1 MSSDGLL
8 TPLPVPDPVPGHG
21 QIFFSDSDTLAKT
34 LKTLPSCQRCKKGR
48 RRCDTLLPACSRC
61 RRAGVECLFYDH
73 NLEQVLPRSY
83 VKSLITSLAK
93 LKQQKAAL
101 AAAQTISTARRP
113 STSTPDEQVDSL
125 ENTSLQTPGIPQV
138 DSSII
143 QHALLGAPSSMRD
156 GSHFPVATPQGPDI
170 RYYGG
175 SSVFSLAVATLAR
188 ARSDPRYSFAPLR
201 ESEMLQ
207 TAPPEFHGGCNC
219 VITKEMVE
227 KSVDLYM
234 VSLHPIYPFLN
245 AADLSTDLQG
255 YWEVQ
260 SSGVDPGTL
269 RGKIAHQYFRIKIIA
284 GIASASR
291 SRYNASRI
299 ACDHGC
305 YLEAVKCVAEVTSE
319 ISTDSLRALMLL
331 IIYCLFRP
339 RKGDIWKLLDY
350 ACRLCL
356 ELGYHNE
363 PAPTMSMA
371 ESEQQRNTFWSLY
384 VIESMVGQLL
394 GRSSDLPEGV
404 IAAKWP
410 LSATISTQDSDPDD
424 LALRWRQAG
433 HQYRLVHLRSGM
445 FAEMYLNDKDD
456 LRHDLAWYQE
466 RLTKILDWYLQS
478 RDNILNLA
486 VGSLTCNISFHST
499 ILFLF
504 QPLLVEALRTTRAN
518 SPASAT
524 PESVQPPPTLPVEIY
539 TSACKLIEIYEQIIT
554 SPRNSD
560 YGIYPFT
567 FMSAHNIFMAS
578 IMIMAYCIL
587 RLDASVSFM
596 RLVGTA
602 CPAYEEAT
610 AHIHVDN
617 VLQVSNSCLILLT
630 FCAEKWPGMSGMR
643 EIYRQLSDQVLK
655 SMFKLRPD

>member
-1 MSSDGLL
+1 MSIDGRLSPLTVSD
-8 TPLPVPDPVPGHG
+8 HG
-21 QIFFSDSDTLAKT
+21 RNPESKCFSESDTLAKT

-48 RRCDTLLPACSRC
+48 R
-61 RRAGVECLFYDH
+61 
-73 NLEQVLPRSY
+73 SY
-83 VKSLITSLAK
+83 VKSLITSLKK
-93 LKQQKAAL
+93 LKQQKSTL
-101 AAAQTISTARRP
+101 AASQAIPTARSPTTSAPREHVVSSDDTTPKAPGNTQNNSDLVQNALYSRPP
-113 STSTPDEQVDSL
+113 ST
-125 ENTSLQTPGIPQV
+125 
-138 DSSII
+138 
-143 QHALLGAPSSMRD
+143 PSSMHD
-156 GSHFPVATPQGPDI
+156 GSHFPVATPQGPDV

-188 ARSDPRYSFAPLR
+188 ARSDPRYSFGPLQ
-201 ESEMLQ
+201 ESEKLQ
-207 TAPPEFHGGCNC
+207 LAPPEFHGGCNC
-219 VITKEMVE
+219 VITKDMVE

-245 AADLSTDLQG
+245 ASDLSTDLQG

-260 SSGVDPGTL
+260 SSGIDPATL
-269 RGKIAHQYFRIKIIA
+269 RDKIAHQYFRIKIIA

-319 ISTDSLRALMLL
+319 ISTNSLRALMLL
-331 IIYCLFRP
+331 IVYCLFRP

-363 PAPTMSMA
+363 PDPSISMA

-394 GRSSDLPEGV
+394 GRPSDLPEGV
-404 IAAKWP
+404 ITVKWP
-410 LSATISTQDSDPDD
+410 LSATISTHDSSPDD

-445 FAEMYLNDKDD
+445 FAEMYLNDKENI
-456 LRHDLAWYQE
+456 RHDLAWYQE
-466 RLTKILDWYLQS
+466 RLKNILDWYLQS
-478 RDNILNLA
+478 RDDTQNLA

-504 QPLLVEALRTTRAN
+504 QPLVVEALRTTRAE
-518 SPASAT
+518 SPNIGASDSL
-524 PESVQPPPTLPVEIY
+524 PSPPTLPVEIY

-554 SPRNSD
+554 SPRNSE
-560 YGIYPFT
+560 YGIYPVT

-587 RLDASVSFM
+587 RLDGSVSFT
-596 RLVGTA
+596 RLIGTA
-602 CPAYEEAT
+602 WPAYEDET
-610 AHIHVDN
+610 AHIQVDN

-655 SMFKLRPD
+655 SMFRLRPD